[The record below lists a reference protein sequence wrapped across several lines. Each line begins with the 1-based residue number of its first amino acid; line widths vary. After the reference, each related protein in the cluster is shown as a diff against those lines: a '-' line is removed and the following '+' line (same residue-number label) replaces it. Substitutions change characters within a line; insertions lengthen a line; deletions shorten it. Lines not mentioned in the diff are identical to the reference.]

1 MGPSMAPIRLTDSQL
16 DAVLAEARPL
26 AAGNRDAFLQAI
38 VDALEGVVDP
48 GDGDIHRAIMTAQR
62 RFWDP
67 PLMDH
72 LAQHRGPLVVTLE
85 SPIEGVPA
93 RTLKV
98 EEPDNHGGVRVI
110 KISNPRVRSDRQ
122 VCNIRSSRPCIRRG
136 F

>member
-16 DAVLAEARPL
+16 DAVLAAARPL

-85 SPIEGVPA
+85 SPIRRAIWRIPQFGAYEMRPYAPA
-93 RTLKV
+93 CLHRDRRDHEVEFASSGPLK
-98 EEPDNHGGVRVI
+98 
-110 KISNPRVRSDRQ
+110 PREAWA
-122 VCNIRSSRPCIRRG
+122 
-136 F
+136 